1 MNIRDA
7 IHGDISIEE
16 EVIKQLIE
24 TKEFQRLRN
33 IKQLG
38 LTYLAFP
45 TTEHSRFM
53 HSVGV
58 YYLVTQLLDV
68 LEAKTGQAFEVKERL
83 ALQIACLLHDLGHGP
98 FSHTSEEFFGF
109 NHEDYT
115 IKIIEDKDTEVNKVL
130 TNYGE
135 SIIEE
140 VVSFIKKTHHNPV
153 LNSILSGT
161 IDVDRMDYLMRDSF
175 FAGVSYGEIDI
186 QRIFNVID
194 IKDNS
199 IVFHEKGVKAL
210 EDIIISRYNMFSQV
224 YLNKKALAYEV
235 LVAEILGELRT
246 LVDSQFKLPYSI
258 EKVLPFFNGN
268 ISVKDYLLADDLVF
282 LTLINDLANLEDN
295 EQTNYVRFLS
305 QAFVNKKIVFTKP
318 DNPIYTNKTG
328 NYVKKVYNESVLI
341 YTTSHDIIKLEDA
354 SKLIEFLSG
363 ALTIQS
369 PPMEFYIA
377 K

>member
-68 LEAKTGQAFEVKERL
+68 LEAKAGQAFEVKERL

-161 IDVDRMDYLMRDSF
+161 IDVDRMDYLMRDSYF
-175 FAGVSYGEIDI
+175 SGVSYGEIDI

-258 EKVLPFFNGN
+258 EKVLPFFAGN

-354 SKLIEFLSG
+354 SKLTEFLSG

>member
-258 EKVLPFFNGN
+258 EKVLPFFDGN

-318 DNPIYTNKTG
+318 HNPIYTNKTG

-354 SKLIEFLSG
+354 SKLTEFLSG

>member
-1 MNIRDA
+1 MNIRDV

-98 FSHTSEEFFGF
+98 FSHTSEEFFVF

-130 TNYGE
+130 THYGE

-235 LVAEILGELRT
+235 LVAEILSELRI
-246 LVDSQFKLPYSI
+246 LVESQFKLPYSI
-258 EKVLPFFNGN
+258 EKVLPFFDGN
-268 ISVKDYLLADDLVF
+268 VSVKDYLLADDLVF

>member
-16 EVIKQLIE
+16 EVIKQLIG

-161 IDVDRMDYLMRDSF
+161 IDVDRMDYLMRDSY

-258 EKVLPFFNGN
+258 EKVLPFFDGN

-369 PPMEFYIA
+369 PPMGFYIA

>member
-1 MNIRDA
+1 MNIRDV

-16 EVIKQLIE
+16 EVVKQLIE

-115 IKIIEDKDTEVNKVL
+115 IKIIEDKDTQVNQVL
-130 TNYGE
+130 TNYDE
-135 SIIEE
+135 SIIKE

-161 IDVDRMDYLMRDSF
+161 IDVDRMDYLMRDSY

-258 EKVLPFFNGN
+258 EKVLPFFDGN

-305 QAFVNKKIVFTKP
+305 KAFVNKKIVFTKP

-341 YTTSHDIIKLEDA
+341 YTKSHDIIKLEDA

>member
-1 MNIRDA
+1 MNIRDV

-68 LEAKTGQAFEVKERL
+68 LEAKTGQAFKVKERL

-109 NHEDYT
+109 DHEDYT
-115 IKIIEDKDTEVNKVL
+115 IKIIEDKDTQVNQVL

-135 SIIEE
+135 SIIED
-140 VVSFIKKTHHNPV
+140 VVSFIEKTHHNPV

-161 IDVDRMDYLMRDSF
+161 IDVDRMDYLMRDSY

-268 ISVKDYLLADDLVF
+268 ISAKDYLLADDLVF

-341 YTTSHDIIKLEDA
+341 YTTSQDIIKLEDA
-354 SKLIEFLSG
+354 SKLTEFLSG

>member
-16 EVIKQLIE
+16 EVVKQLIE

-161 IDVDRMDYLMRDSF
+161 IDVDRMDYLMRDSY

-258 EKVLPFFNGN
+258 EKVLPFFDGN

-354 SKLIEFLSG
+354 SKLTEFLSG

>member
-16 EVIKQLIE
+16 EVVKQLIE

-161 IDVDRMDYLMRDSF
+161 IDVDRMDYLMRDSYF
-175 FAGVSYGEIDI
+175 SGVSYGEIDI

>member
-1 MNIRDA
+1 MNIRDS

-161 IDVDRMDYLMRDSF
+161 IDVDRMDYLMRDSY

-258 EKVLPFFNGN
+258 EKVLPFFDGN

-341 YTTSHDIIKLEDA
+341 YTTNHDIIKLEDA

-369 PPMEFYIA
+369 PPMEFFIA

>member
-161 IDVDRMDYLMRDSF
+161 IDVDRMDYLMRDSYF
-175 FAGVSYGEIDI
+175 SGVSYGEIDI

>member
-1 MNIRDA
+1 MNIRDV

-16 EVIKQLIE
+16 EVIKQLID

-115 IKIIEDKDTEVNKVL
+115 IKIIEDKDTQVNQVL
-130 TNYGE
+130 TNYDE

-161 IDVDRMDYLMRDSF
+161 IDVDRMDYLMRDSY

-246 LVDSQFKLPYSI
+246 LVDSQFSLPYSI
-258 EKVLPFFNGN
+258 EKVLPFFDGN
-268 ISVKDYLLADDLVF
+268 VSVKDYLLADDLVF

>member
-53 HSVGV
+53 HSIGV

-130 TNYGE
+130 THYGE

-140 VVSFIKKTHHNPV
+140 VVSFINKTHHNPV

-369 PPMEFYIA
+369 SPMEFYIA

>member
-235 LVAEILGELRT
+235 LVAEILGELKT
-246 LVDSQFKLPYSI
+246 LVDRQCKLPYSI

-341 YTTSHDIIKLEDA
+341 YTTNHDIIKLEDA

-369 PPMEFYIA
+369 PPMEFFIA

>member
-153 LNSILSGT
+153 LNTILSGT

-258 EKVLPFFNGN
+258 EKVLPFFEGN

-354 SKLIEFLSG
+354 SKLTEFLSG

>member
-258 EKVLPFFNGN
+258 EKVLPFFDGN

>member
-161 IDVDRMDYLMRDSF
+161 IDVDRMDYLMRDSYF
-175 FAGVSYGEIDI
+175 SGVSYGEIDI

-246 LVDSQFKLPYSI
+246 LVDSQIKLPYSI
-258 EKVLPFFNGN
+258 EKVLPFFDGN

>member
-161 IDVDRMDYLMRDSF
+161 IDVDRMDYLMRDSY

-258 EKVLPFFNGN
+258 EKVLPFFYGN

-354 SKLIEFLSG
+354 SKLTEFLSG

>member
-161 IDVDRMDYLMRDSF
+161 IDVDRMDYLMRDSY

-235 LVAEILGELRT
+235 LVAEILGQLRT

-258 EKVLPFFNGN
+258 EKVLPFFDGN

-318 DNPIYTNKTG
+318 VNPIYTNKTG

>member
-1 MNIRDA
+1 MNIRDV

-109 NHEDYT
+109 DHEDYT

-130 TNYGE
+130 THYGE

-235 LVAEILGELRT
+235 LVAEILSELRT

-258 EKVLPFFNGN
+258 EKVLPFFDGN
-268 ISVKDYLLADDLVF
+268 VSVKDYLLADDLVF

>member
-115 IKIIEDKDTEVNKVL
+115 IKIIEDKDTQVNQVL

-161 IDVDRMDYLMRDSF
+161 IDVDRMDYLMRDSY

-258 EKVLPFFNGN
+258 EKVLPFFDGN

>member
-16 EVIKQLIE
+16 EVIKKLIE

-161 IDVDRMDYLMRDSF
+161 IDVDRMDYLMRDSY

-258 EKVLPFFNGN
+258 EKVLPFFDGD

-354 SKLIEFLSG
+354 SKLTEFLSG

>member
-45 TTEHSRFM
+45 TTEHSRFV
-53 HSVGV
+53 HSIGV

-130 TNYGE
+130 THYGE
-135 SIIEE
+135 SIIQE

-258 EKVLPFFNGN
+258 EKVLPFFDGN
-268 ISVKDYLLADDLVF
+268 VSVKDYLLADDLVF

>member
-161 IDVDRMDYLMRDSF
+161 IDVDRMDYLMRDSY

-258 EKVLPFFNGN
+258 EKVLPFFEGH

-354 SKLIEFLSG
+354 SKLTEFLSG

>member
-258 EKVLPFFNGN
+258 EKVLPFFDGN

-354 SKLIEFLSG
+354 SKLTEFLSG
-363 ALTIQS
+363 VLTIQS

>member
-161 IDVDRMDYLMRDSF
+161 IDVDRMDYLMRDSYF
-175 FAGVSYGEIDI
+175 SGVSYGEIDI

-194 IKDNS
+194 IKNNS

-258 EKVLPFFNGN
+258 EKVLPFFDGN

-354 SKLIEFLSG
+354 SKLTEFLSG

>member
-161 IDVDRMDYLMRDSF
+161 IDVDRMDYLMRDSYF
-175 FAGVSYGEIDI
+175 SGVSYGEIDI

-258 EKVLPFFNGN
+258 EKVLPFFDGN

-341 YTTSHDIIKLEDA
+341 YTTNHDIIKLEDA
-354 SKLIEFLSG
+354 SKLTEFLSG

>member
-1 MNIRDA
+1 MNIRDV

-16 EVIKQLIE
+16 EVVKQLIE

-68 LEAKTGQAFEVKERL
+68 LEAKTGHAFEVKERL

-115 IKIIEDKDTEVNKVL
+115 IKIIEDKDTQVNQVL
-130 TNYGE
+130 TNYDE

-153 LNSILSGT
+153 LNSILSAT
-161 IDVDRMDYLMRDSF
+161 IDVDRMDYLMRDSY

-246 LVDSQFKLPYSI
+246 LVESQFKLPYSI
-258 EKVLPFFNGN
+258 EKVLPFFDGN

-305 QAFVNKKIVFTKP
+305 QAFVNKKIVFKKP
-318 DNPIYTNKTG
+318 DNPIYTNKTD

-341 YTTSHDIIKLEDA
+341 YTTSQDIIKLEDA

>member
-98 FSHTSEEFFGF
+98 FSHTSEEFFGY

-258 EKVLPFFNGN
+258 EKVLPFFEGH

-354 SKLIEFLSG
+354 SKLTEFLSG

>member
-328 NYVKKVYNESVLI
+328 NYVKKAYNESVLI

>member
-161 IDVDRMDYLMRDSF
+161 IDVDRMDYLMRDSYF
-175 FAGVSYGEIDI
+175 SGVSYGEIDI

-258 EKVLPFFNGN
+258 EKVLPFFDGN

>member
-258 EKVLPFFNGN
+258 EKVLPFFDGN

-354 SKLIEFLSG
+354 SKLTEFLSG

>member
-38 LTYLAFP
+38 LTNLAFP

-53 HSVGV
+53 HSIGV

-68 LEAKTGQAFEVKERL
+68 LEAKTGQAFEVEERL

-130 TNYGE
+130 THYGE

-258 EKVLPFFNGN
+258 EKVLPFFDGN
-268 ISVKDYLLADDLVF
+268 VSVKDYLLADDLVF

-341 YTTSHDIIKLEDA
+341 YTTSQDIIKLEDA

>member
-140 VVSFIKKTHHNPV
+140 VVSFITKTHHNPV

-161 IDVDRMDYLMRDSF
+161 IDVDRMDYLMRDSY

-258 EKVLPFFNGN
+258 EKVLPFFDGN

>member
-161 IDVDRMDYLMRDSF
+161 IDVDRMDYLMRDSYF
-175 FAGVSYGEIDI
+175 SGVSYGEIDI

-246 LVDSQFKLPYSI
+246 LVDSQVKLPYSI
-258 EKVLPFFNGN
+258 EKVLPFFDGN

-354 SKLIEFLSG
+354 SKLTEFLSG

-369 PPMEFYIA
+369 TPMEFYIA

>member
-16 EVIKQLIE
+16 EVVKQLIE

-68 LEAKTGQAFEVKERL
+68 LEAKTGQAFDVKERL

-115 IKIIEDKDTEVNKVL
+115 IKIIEDKDTQVNQVL
-130 TNYGE
+130 TNYDE

-161 IDVDRMDYLMRDSF
+161 IDVDRMDYLMRDSY

-258 EKVLPFFNGN
+258 KKVLPFFDGN
-268 ISVKDYLLADDLVF
+268 VSVKDYLLADDLVF

-341 YTTSHDIIKLEDA
+341 FTTSHDIIKLEEA
-354 SKLIEFLSG
+354 SKLTEFLSG

>member
-140 VVSFIKKTHHNPV
+140 VVSFIKKTHNNPV

-258 EKVLPFFNGN
+258 EKVLPFFEGN

>member
-140 VVSFIKKTHHNPV
+140 VVSFIKKVHHNPV

-161 IDVDRMDYLMRDSF
+161 IDVDRMDYLMRDSY

-258 EKVLPFFNGN
+258 EKVLPFFDGN

-354 SKLIEFLSG
+354 SKLTEFLSG

>member
-130 TNYGE
+130 SNYGE

-258 EKVLPFFNGN
+258 EKVLPFFEGN

-318 DNPIYTNKTG
+318 DNPIYTNKTD

-341 YTTSHDIIKLEDA
+341 YTISHDIIKLEDA
-354 SKLIEFLSG
+354 SKLTEFLSG

>member
-1 MNIRDA
+1 MNIRDV

-115 IKIIEDKDTEVNKVL
+115 IKIIEDKDTQVNQVL

-161 IDVDRMDYLMRDSF
+161 IDVDRMDYLMRDSY

-258 EKVLPFFNGN
+258 EKVLPFFDGN

>member
-1 MNIRDA
+1 MNIRDV

-16 EVIKQLIE
+16 DVIKQLIE
-24 TKEFQRLRN
+24 AKEFQRLRN

-68 LEAKTGQAFEVKERL
+68 LEAKTGQAFEAKERL

-115 IKIIEDKDTEVNKVL
+115 IKIIEDKDTQVNQVL

-140 VVSFIKKTHHNPV
+140 VVSFIKKTHRNPV

-161 IDVDRMDYLMRDSF
+161 IDVDRMDYLMRDSY

-246 LVDSQFKLPYSI
+246 LVDSQIKLPYSI
-258 EKVLPFFNGN
+258 EKVLPFFDGN
-268 ISVKDYLLADDLVF
+268 VSVKDYLLADDLVF

-305 QAFVNKKIVFTKP
+305 QAFVNKKIVFKKP
-318 DNPIYTNKTG
+318 DNLIYTNKTG